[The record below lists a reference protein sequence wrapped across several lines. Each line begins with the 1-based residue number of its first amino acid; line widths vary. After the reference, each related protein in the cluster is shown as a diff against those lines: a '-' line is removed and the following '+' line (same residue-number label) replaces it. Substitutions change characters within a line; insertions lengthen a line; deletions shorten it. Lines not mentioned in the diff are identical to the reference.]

1 MASFSCVNGPKSLL
15 VNIRGFVLKILDL
28 LIEYQEY
35 ILSNAFIQVVRVC
48 GSNVNS
54 CKKRTSKVGFGISQT
69 LVYSLVPGYFNQLCD
84 WGSVLCA

>member
-1 MASFSCVNGPKSLL
+1 ME
-15 VNIRGFVLKILDL
+15 ILDL
-28 LIEYQEY
+28 LIEHHEY

-84 WGSVLCA
+84 GAVFSVHENKTPASLGFVNNE